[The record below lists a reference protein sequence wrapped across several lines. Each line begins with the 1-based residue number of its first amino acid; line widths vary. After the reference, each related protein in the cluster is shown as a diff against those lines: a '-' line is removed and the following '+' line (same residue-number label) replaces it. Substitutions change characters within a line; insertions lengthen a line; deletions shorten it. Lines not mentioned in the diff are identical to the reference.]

1 LNQEVSVNSL
11 LAAIGPFAG
20 HFRWYVVV
28 AWVTATVLVH
38 LSFRRWPAPQRSAP
52 PASAG
57 QQPAGIAAIERLASG
72 WRRPPTLQR
81 VRDIGGSGDGQAA
94 QLEVPANINADA
106 PTAARL
112 PQGAQQ
118 TRSGSIRPGRR

>member
-1 LNQEVSVNSL
+1 
-11 LAAIGPFAG
+11 
-20 HFRWYVVV
+20 
-28 AWVTATVLVH
+28 
-38 LSFRRWPAPQRSAP
+38 
-52 PASAG
+52 
-57 QQPAGIAAIERLASG
+57 
-72 WRRPPTLQR
+72 LQR